1 MYTLQKNDLPTPGR
15 QDAIS
20 ISKPPTFALFNGS
33 DFPVLSP
40 TFSKDFDIFS
50 NVLMKIHKQ
59 VLVTLCLS
67 LFSLTKHS

>member
-1 MYTLQKNDLPTPGR
+1 MYLLQKNYLPTPGLA
-15 QDAIS
+15 AIS